1 MLGKDICEKNG
12 PNLPDYRGKKKKKN
26 VKITRLLKQVPAG

>member
-1 MLGKDICEKNG
+1 MLGKDICEKKG
-12 PNLPDYRGKKKKKN
+12 PNLPDYRKKKKK